1 MSAEYETITLD
12 FEDAESVECEILG
25 VFEALENE
33 YMALMPVGQ
42 DEEAEESEVFLY
54 KYVEDEEDG
63 FELVDIE
70 DEEEFDAVA
79 KVFDEIM
86 AEEE

>member
-12 FEDAESVECEILG
+12 FEDAESIECEILG

-42 DEEAEESEVFLY
+42 DEDAEESEVFLY
-54 KYVEDEEDG
+54 RYVEEGEDE
-63 FELVDIE
+63 FELLDIE
-70 DEEEFDAVA
+70 DEAEFDTVA
-79 KVFDEIM
+79 AIFDEIM
-86 AEEE
+86 AAE

>member
-12 FEDAESVECEILG
+12 FEDAESIECEILG

-42 DEEAEESEVFLY
+42 DEDAEESEVFLY
-54 KYVEDEEDG
+54 RYVEEGEDE
-63 FELVDIE
+63 FELLDIE
-70 DEEEFDAVA
+70 DESEFDTVA
-79 KVFDEIM
+79 AIFDEIM
-86 AEEE
+86 AAE